1 MIRINKDSYIMI
13 GILAVIVIVAI
24 VAVYM
29 PQSRKLKN
37 LRADITTCKREME
50 SEAQKASVVPALLR
64 EVNALKSRYKNFDRR
79 LPKSKELAGFLRDI
93 SSELASEPNIVSES
107 YTTASPTREELFHK
121 LPIQMRMKGSYIAL
135 ANFMNRISNM
145 ERLTRVEKLSI
156 TASDDSGDLNIDMQL
171 NIYFTEN

>member
-1 MIRINKDSYIMI
+1 MIRLNKDSYIML
-13 GILAVIVIVAI
+13 GILAAIVIVAI

-29 PQSRKLKN
+29 PQSSKLKE
-37 LRADITTCKREME
+37 LRKDIVTCKREME
-50 SEAQKASVVPALLR
+50 SDAQKASVVPALLR
-64 EVNALKSRYKNFDRR
+64 EVNALKGRYKNFDRR

-121 LPIQMRMKGSYIAL
+121 LPIKMHMKGSYIAL
-135 ANFMNRISNM
+135 VNFLNRISNM

-156 TASDDSGDLNIDMQL
+156 AAADDDSDLDIDMQL